1 MTHYYRNGTA
11 DECKGTWKNMF
22 TCLRASMMDEEKR
35 AVRCLPSTIEH
46 LRFPITTLT
55 LIMML
60 AIREQEYL
68 RGTALDPTKPPH
80 NAEPLVLKETPG
92 W

>member
-1 MTHYYRNGTA
+1 
-11 DECKGTWKNMF
+11 
-22 TCLRASMMDEEKR
+22 
-35 AVRCLPSTIEH
+35 
-46 LRFPITTLT
+46 
-55 LIMML
+55 MML

-68 RGTALDPTKPPH
+68 HGTALDPTKPPH